1 MSEKNEWLNWIVEAI
16 SKRHIDHYEYKH
28 FKNIEEICT
37 DAFRRVYRCEIE
49 ILIDNLD
56 DKSRAAQKVLS
67 IKSELKRSWGRRAYQ
82 TAEMLSPSLRA
93 QLGLR
98 LGMRSWGRRAY
109 RTAEILSPSLR
120 AQLGLRLGMRSWGR
134 RAYRTAEILS
144 PSLRAQLG
152 LRLGM
157 RSWGRRAY
165 RTAEMLSP
173 SLRARNLLVKVC
185 RFRRRNRLLLSFINA
200 LLFLQ
205 QGNASTNTFPID
217 IDGSKLVGHLKK
229 AIKMEKQI
237 DFADVDADKLR
248 LWKVEIPDDHDDQL
262 RSLSLQNK
270 DEVLATKKISK
281 YFPVTPINVAQ
292 RGDQV
297 TTSF

>member
-16 SKRHIDHYEYKH
+16 SKRHIDHYVYKH

-37 DAFRRVYRCEIE
+37 DAFRRVFSLLGLLLGPFSLRLPLGCEIE

-120 AQLGLRLGMRSWGR
+120 AQLV
-134 RAYRTAEILS
+134 
-144 PSLRAQLG
+144 

-248 LWKVEIPDDHDDQL
+248 ALE
-262 RSLSLQNK
+262 SGNS
-270 DEVLATKKISK
+270 
-281 YFPVTPINVAQ
+281 
-292 RGDQV
+292 
-297 TTSF
+297 

>member
-82 TAEMLSPSLRA
+82 TAEM
-93 QLGLR
+93 
-98 LGMRSWGRRAY
+98 
-109 RTAEILSPSLR
+109 LSPSLR

>member
-37 DAFRRVYRCEIE
+37 DAFRRVYRLLGLLLGPFSLRLPLGCEIE
-49 ILIDNLD
+49 ISIDNLD

-109 RTAEILSPSLR
+109 RTAE
-120 AQLGLRLGMRSWGR
+120 
-134 RAYRTAEILS
+134 
-144 PSLRAQLG
+144 
-152 LRLGM
+152 
-157 RSWGRRAY
+157 
-165 RTAEMLSP
+165 MLSP
-173 SLRARNLLVKVC
+173 SLRAWKLLVKVC

-281 YFPVTPINVAQ
+281 YFPATPIPLSFLINVAQ

-297 TTSF
+297 TKSF